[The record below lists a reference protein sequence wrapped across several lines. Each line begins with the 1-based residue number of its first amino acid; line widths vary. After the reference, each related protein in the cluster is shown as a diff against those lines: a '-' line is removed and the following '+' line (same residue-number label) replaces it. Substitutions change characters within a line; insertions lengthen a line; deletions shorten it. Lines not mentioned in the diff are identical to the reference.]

1 MLLGGFRYQS
11 ARARG
16 HEAEEGRVADVA
28 DRREEDSQLLM
39 VAFDRE
45 LTAERCVWWLIQTM
59 EARQNLSLWIKLGRL
74 GLGRDGVADA
84 RTGWPIDPSG
94 QFPRLHADMHRE
106 ARQRRPHTIGASP
119 GQERCHLHCPWN
131 KCMESADGK
140 CTTGIIDHGQYS
152 EPTNPVI
159 PIPLASVRSA
169 WGLIFLFT
177 KPASSQG
184 RQSRSIPPAS
194 CQVILSALFASGS
207 GSTWTTIPTERCNPA
222 TS

>member
-1 MLLGGFRYQS
+1 MHGRAGLSIHPGNFQGFMQTCTERRVRGGPTPS
-11 ARARG
+11 ALAQDRKGAIYTVRG
-16 HEAEEGRVADVA
+16 TSA
-28 DRREEDSQLLM
+28 
-39 VAFDRE
+39 
-45 LTAERCVWWLIQTM
+45 W
-59 EARQNLSLWIKLGRL
+59 NLP
-74 GLGRDGVADA
+74 
-84 RTGWPIDPSG
+84 T
-94 QFPRLHADMHRE
+94 
-106 ARQRRPHTIGASP
+106 
-119 GQERCHLHCPWN
+119 
-131 KCMESADGK
+131 ESA
-140 CTTGIIDHGQYS
+140 TTGIIDHGQYS

-222 TS
+222 TSRNEYIREPRTAAVHETCSVSASGPRYLLQRFVDHTLFKTTKGKLSLGP